1 MKVIFTID
9 SLQQGGAEQSL
20 ASLIRCFPPETEV
33 MVLYFFPKH
42 DLLPEFQ
49 SLNIR
54 LVNAGLTSK
63 QQWWKGM
70 QFLQKQIRE
79 FQPDG
84 VVSCLYWSN
93 QVSRLVCKRMNI
105 PLIGTLVSDSYSER
119 RTDSFHFKRKLAFQI
134 YHLLDRI
141 TSGIPQKWIANSESI
156 KKSNAVTLGLDLNKI
171 EVVYRGRDVDIFSAW
186 SAPQKPPFRFVFIG
200 RLLETKGLKELIKA
214 FHQHIQKH
222 ENVQLEIFGDGPYRN
237 TLEQLIQSLNL
248 QSIVIMHGRVKDAWK
263 KLYQAHCFVFPS
275 WYEGFSGALVEA
287 MMTGIPIIASDIPM
301 NLEAVTNHETAT
313 IFKVGDEKDLLN
325 KMDVILSDYPN
336 AVRMGNT
343 ARTQAMMRFNQ
354 HSISKQYHQIL
365 EHSFMDQKNSLS

>member
-1 MKVIFTID
+1 LKVIFTID

-20 ASLIRCFPPETEV
+20 ASLIRSFPPETEV
-33 MVLYFFPKH
+33 MVLYFFSKH

-70 QFLQKQIRE
+70 QFLQKQILE
-79 FQPDG
+79 FKPNG

-93 QVSRLVCKRMNI
+93 QVSRLVCKHMNV

-119 RTDSFHFKRKLAFQI
+119 RTNSFHFKRKLAFRF
-134 YHLLDRI
+134 YHLLDRL
-141 TSGIPQKWIANSESI
+141 TSGIPRKWIANSESI
-156 KKSNAVTLGLDLNKI
+156 KKSNATSLHIDLKKI
-171 EVVYRGRDVDIFSAW
+171 EVVYRGRDENAFNAW
-186 SAPQKPPFRFVFIG
+186 SSPVQPPFRFVFIG
-200 RLLETKGLKELIKA
+200 RLLETKGLKELLKA
-214 FHQHIQKH
+214 FHQLIQNH
-222 ENVQLEIFGDGPYRN
+222 QNVQLEIFGDGPYRN

-248 QSIVIMHGRVKDAWK
+248 QSTVILHGRVNDAWK

-301 NLEAVTNHETAT
+301 NLEAVTNHETAST
-313 IFKVGDEKDLLN
+313 FKVGDEKDLLN
-325 KMDVILSDYPN
+325 KMEVILNDYPN
-336 AVRMGNT
+336 AVCMGNT
-343 ARTQAMMRFNQ
+343 ARKQAITRFNQ
-354 HSISKQYHQIL
+354 QTIAKQYHHIL
-365 EHSFMDQKNSLS
+365 EHSFMDQ